1 MSAPVDMAQPGRG
14 NAQHYGKQV
23 QSRQALPP
31 TGPAGNAA
39 NGASSQ
45 APQHAQRHAQ
55 TSTAGSAG
63 PKDSL
68 HGSSECAMPPPK
80 LLVPQTRVVGF
91 DAPGEDD
98 VGGGGGVDV
107 LGEAEGVGNSC
118 GNLCSHDHASLAHE
132 HANEIEPEMYRKLY
146 IASDYQAIAARTKSK
161 WNEAAERSSERDR
174 EPVSAP
180 VPTAAVTNARDRQ
193 IESESGKKGE
203 RVVEYAIDILLLDGA
218 GNPKTKHI
226 LWKRYSAFRALH
238 SALCAKFGK
247 LEVPQI
253 TGKTFATSKFSH
265 TTMAKRQAKLNTF
278 LQSVLK
284 QPRLQ
289 RCDELFEFLGL
300 AHKSDQTESRA
311 GHLQHGVADSVR

>member
-1 MSAPVDMAQPGRG
+1 MSV
-14 NAQHYGKQV
+14 
-23 QSRQALPP
+23 
-31 TGPAGNAA
+31 
-39 NGASSQ
+39 
-45 APQHAQRHAQ
+45 
-55 TSTAGSAG
+55 AGSASS
-63 PKDSL
+63 KDGL
-68 HGSSECAMPPPK
+68 HGGAECAMPPPK

-91 DAPGEDD
+91 DAPGDD
-98 VGGGGGVDV
+98 VVGGGSEVDV
-107 LGEAEGVGNSC
+107 LGEPEGVGSSC
-118 GNLCSHDHASLAHE
+118 GKLCSHDHASLVHE
-132 HANEIEPEMYRKLY
+132 HVNEIEPELYRKLY
-146 IASDYQAIAARTKSK
+146 IASDYQAIASRTKSK
-161 WNEAAERSSERDR
+161 WTEAAERSSERDR

-180 VPTAAVTNARDRQ
+180 VPTAVVTNARDRQ
-193 IESESGKKGE
+193 TEPDGGKKGE
-203 RVVEYAIDILLLDGA
+203 RVVEYSIDIELLDGA

-300 AHKSDQTESRA
+300 AQMSELMDSRLA
-311 GHLQHGVADSVR
+311 HLHHDVADSVR